1 MKKTF
6 LILTVLLLTLST
18 ILVVKTGNSVSSFDL
33 NVKALADGESSSI
46 CYSGGKGAISCEI
59 ASGIDLGERGISG
72 GCSVTCGGSYYAC
85 CDIHC
90 SCIFILDF

>member
-33 NVKALADGESSSI
+33 NVEALADGESSSI
-46 CYSGGKGAISCEI
+46 CYHLSAVMMKHWLMLEHSNL
-59 ASGIDLGERGISG
+59 SFM
-72 GCSVTCGGSYYAC
+72 Y
-85 CDIHC
+85 
-90 SCIFILDF
+90 